1 MLQII
6 IFVLVVDVV
15 AVDSEND
22 SYFPPVA
29 EKQCVKANSKG
40 IKFTPSY
47 LQCWPGVSVRQNC
60 KSSLEGKQKLE

>member
-1 MLQII
+1 MLQTI

-40 IKFTPSY
+40 IKFTPSERVIVNY
-47 LQCWPGVSVRQNC
+47 LKGNFCLSIGYIIIN
-60 KSSLEGKQKLE
+60 

>member
-1 MLQII
+1 MLQTI

-40 IKFTPSY
+40 IKFTPSERVIVNY
-47 LQCWPGVSVRQNC
+47 LKDNFCLSIGYIIIN
-60 KSSLEGKQKLE
+60 